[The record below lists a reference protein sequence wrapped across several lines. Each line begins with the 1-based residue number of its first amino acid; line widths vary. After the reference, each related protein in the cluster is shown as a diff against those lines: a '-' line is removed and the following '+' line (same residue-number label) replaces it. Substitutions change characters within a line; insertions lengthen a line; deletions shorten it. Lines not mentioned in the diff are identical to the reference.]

1 MNAGGAI
8 HAGEGVDLRV
18 DTVRAFVLGLG
29 LGLVGG
35 IRGFCGVG
43 GIGRISVV
51 RGRTVLGRDRGS
63 DAGVRICLG
72 EVGSLHIAMHFL
84 TDCSGGRS
92 IGSEGRNENS

>member
-43 GIGRISVV
+43 GIGRIGAV
-51 RGRTVLGRDRGS
+51 RGRTVLGRDRGG

-72 EVGSLHIAMHFL
+72 EVGRLHVAMHVL
-84 TDCSGGRS
+84 ATCRSGGS
-92 IGSEGRNENS
+92 GGSEGRDENA

>member
-18 DTVRAFVLGLG
+18 DTVRAFVLGRG
-29 LGLVGG
+29 RGLVSG
-35 IRGFCGVG
+35 IRGFYGVG
-43 GIGRISVV
+43 GIGTV
-51 RGRTVLGRDRGS
+51 RGRTVLGRDRGG

-92 IGSEGRNENS
+92 SGSEGCNENS

>member
-35 IRGFCGVG
+35 SRGFCGVG
-43 GIGRISVV
+43 GIGRIGAV
-51 RGRTVLGRDRGS
+51 RGRTVLGRDRGG

-92 IGSEGRNENS
+92 SGSEGRNENS

>member
-18 DTVRAFVLGLG
+18 DTVRAFVLGRG
-29 LGLVGG
+29 RGLVGG

-43 GIGRISVV
+43 GIGTV
-51 RGRTVLGRDRGS
+51 RGRTVLRRDRGG

-72 EVGSLHIAMHFL
+72 EVGSLRIAMHFL
-84 TDCSGGRS
+84 ATCRS
-92 IGSEGRNENS
+92 CGSSGSEGRNENS